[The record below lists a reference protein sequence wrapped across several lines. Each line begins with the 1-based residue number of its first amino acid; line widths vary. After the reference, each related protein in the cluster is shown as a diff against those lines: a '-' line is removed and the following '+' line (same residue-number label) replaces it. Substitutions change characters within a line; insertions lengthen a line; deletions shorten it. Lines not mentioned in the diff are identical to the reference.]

1 MSGKTCLRA
10 ETYINTAS
18 SDGVST
24 LTSYRRQGERERG
37 KKDEGKRERGKKRE
51 DIIHVHT
58 CIITQIYY
66 KCIVQYVKHHKIS
79 MFKGNT
85 QCAHTNV
92 YKQIKTSNNHT
103 HRCTCTV
110 HSNKYTVQYS
120 TWYIHASADYHK
132 R

>member
-24 LTSYRRQGERERG
+24 LTSYRRQGERERRER
-37 KKDEGKRERGKKRE
+37 KEGKMKGKGERGKKRE
-51 DIIHVHT
+51 DIIHVHV
-58 CIITQIYY
+58 IPQIYY
-66 KCIVQYVKHHKIS
+66 KCIVQYAKHHKIS
-79 MFKGNT
+79 KFKGNT

-120 TWYIHASADYHK
+120 TWYIHASA
-132 R
+132 RLS